1 MLGIWDYTV
10 VLTYCSLLSATTG
23 ILISLSGHGH
33 PYIGVMFLLLCGLCD
48 TFDGRVA
55 RSKKNRTQ
63 KEKDFGVQI
72 DSLSDLVAFGVLPVC
87 VGMALY
93 KSDLF
98 DEARAQGIVMTKTPS
113 LLCAVPFALIV
124 AVSAIF
130 VLAAL
135 VRLAYFNITVEET
148 QGEGLGDKKHYF
160 GLPVTSTALIFPTFL
175 LLRHILYINDINISF
190 VYYILLIL
198 VAILFVLK
206 FKIKKPGSMM
216 IYFMVF
222 IGAIEFFAVIILKFF
237 VR

>member
-1 MLGIWDYTV
+1 MLGFWDYTV
-10 VLTYCSLLSATTG
+10 ILTYCSLLSATTG

-55 RSKKNRTQ
+55 RAKKNRTQ

-93 KSDLF
+93 KRDLF
-98 DEARAQGIVMTKTPS
+98 DAGRVQGIAMTKEPS
-113 LLCAVPFALIV
+113 MLCAMPLALIIV
-124 AVSAIF
+124 VSALF

-190 VYYILLIL
+190 VYYIILII
-198 VAILFVLK
+198 VAVLFVMK
-206 FKIKKPGSMM
+206 FKLKKPGTAM
-216 IYFMVF
+216 IYFMVL
-222 IGAIEFFAVIILKFF
+222 IGAIEFFAVVILKFF
-237 VR
+237 AR